1 MRCFPKHT
9 CHFQTYA
16 KAFSLSHLT
25 RLLPCVR
32 ISHNGSHIS
41 YIDFLSYL
49 LPFSSLQTGAC
60 CFTSFWVFF
69 MHLSYETNIRDQA
82 LDLLCRRSS
91 WHPRAHVHWTLMESL
106 KHKATAT
113 NVYLYRI
120 VLAKLRFRK
129 AIFCKGRQRKWI
141 FFSFLLAFFF
151 SAASWKQMWLSFNR
165 TSMNKPNY

>member
-25 RLLPCVR
+25 LSSSLCQNFPQWLPHL
-32 ISHNGSHIS
+32 I
-41 YIDFLSYL
+41 YWLLSYL
-49 LPFSSLQTGAC
+49 LPFSSLLTGAC

-82 LDLLCRRSS
+82 LELLCRRSS
-91 WHPRAHVHWTLMESL
+91 WHPWAHVHWTPMESL
-106 KHKATAT
+106 KHKATVT

-129 AIFCKGRQRKWI
+129 AIFCKGRQRKWV
-141 FFSFLLAFFF
+141 FFSCLLAFFF
-151 SAASWKQMWLSFNR
+151 STASWKQMWLRFNR
-165 TSMNKPNY
+165 TSVNKPNY